1 MSKTADEK
9 RQALRSAAIQNYNND
24 VLKAKQQTLSYL
36 NYLNAYRRR
45 YHPTIYR
52 NLYNHYVNS
61 YYSYVAKRKTQLLN
75 KLKQIDAMQFPEEK
89 VEPVANTVEP
99 KPENSGS
106 VKSALL
112 IGINYNGTEYKL
124 DGCINDLEAF
134 NDLCSKQHNYT
145 EIKQLRDDKSNSM
158 PTRKNILAELEK
170 KLQNAKKGDTIL
182 FFYSGHGAYK
192 EDTDGDEV
200 TGYDQVLVP
209 CDFDLIVDDEL
220 KALLTKYIV
229 EGITFIGFF
238 DCCYSG
244 TMLDLKYQWSNI
256 LFDNKDTK
264 NTKLSE
270 TKGDVIMISGCNDTQ
285 TSSDAHINGKFSGA
299 MRWALMKSLQDKPEI
314 TWADLLKNMRSL
326 LKNAGFTQVPQLST
340 GRKFDINKRAF

>member
-1 MSKTADEK
+1 MSITPDEK
-9 RQALRSAAIQNYNND
+9 RQDLRNAAIESYNND
-24 VLKAKQQTLSYL
+24 ISKVKQQTIDYL
-36 NYLNAYRRR
+36 TYLTTYRRR
-45 YHPTIYR
+45 YHPTVYR
-52 NLYNHYVNS
+52 NVFNSYVNS
-61 YYSYVAKRKTQLLN
+61 YYSYVAKRKKQLLN
-75 KLKQIDAMQFPEEK
+75 QLNKIDAMQFPEEK
-89 VEPVANTVEP
+89 VETVTNTVEP
-99 KPENSGS
+99 EPENTSS

-112 IGINYNGTEYKL
+112 VGINYNGTEYEL
-124 DGCINDLEAF
+124 NGCINDLESF
-134 NDLCSKQHNYT
+134 NDLCSNHHNYT

-182 FFYSGHGAYK
+182 FFYSGHGSYVK
-192 EDTDGDEV
+192 DKDGDEI

-209 CDFDLIVDDEL
+209 CDFDLIIDDEL

-256 LFDNKDTK
+256 LFKNKDTRNK
-264 NTKLSE
+264 KFSE

-285 TSSDAHINGKFSGA
+285 TSSDANFNGKFAGA

-314 TWADLLKNMRSL
+314 TWAELLKNMRSL
-326 LKNAGFTQVPQLST
+326 LKNAGFTQIPQLST